1 MNNISFKGFKVISL
15 FFQTEQQDLK
25 DNVSVNYQT
34 LFSQESDRE
43 FMVLFKI
50 ILHAKDGTAINLD
63 YAGFFEA
70 EEPITQKFMD
80 SDFPIVNAPAILY
93 PYIRS
98 FISTLTM
105 NAGMPAVILPTVNF
119 QALANQKK
127 QVERE
132 HFEQPLTLRAESP

>member
-15 FFQTEQQDLK
+15 SFQTEQQGLE

-50 ILHAKDGTAINLD
+50 ALYTKDGTEIYLE

-70 EEPITQKFMD
+70 DHAIKQDFMN
-80 SDFPIVNAPAILY
+80 SSFPVVNAPTILY

-98 FISTLTM
+98 FVSTLTM
-105 NAGMPAVILPTVNF
+105 NAGMPTVILPTVNF

-127 QVERE
+127 QA
-132 HFEQPLTLRAESP
+132 EQSELPLNPAAETP

>member
-1 MNNISFKGFKVISL
+1 MNSISFKGFKVISL
-15 FFQTEQQDLK
+15 SFQTEQQGLE

-43 FMVLFKI
+43 FVVIFKI
-50 ILHAKDGTAINLD
+50 ALYAKDGTEIHLD

-70 EEPITQKFMD
+70 EEAITQDFMD
-80 SDFPIVNAPAILY
+80 SNFPVVNAPAILY

-105 NAGMPAVILPTVNF
+105 NAGMQAVILPTVNF
-119 QALANQKK
+119 QALTDQK
-127 QVERE
+127 RLA
-132 HFEQPLTLRAESP
+132 EQTELPLNTAAKSP

>member
-1 MNNISFKGFKVISL
+1 MNNISFKGFKVINLS
-15 FFQTEQQDLK
+15 FQTEQQGLE

-50 ILHAKDGTAINLD
+50 ALYAKDGTEIHLE

-70 EEPITQKFMD
+70 EEAITQDFMD
-80 SDFPIVNAPAILY
+80 SHFPVVNAPAILY

-98 FISTLTM
+98 FVSTLTM

-127 QVERE
+127 QA
-132 HFEQPLTLRAESP
+132 EQAELPLNTMTENP

>member
-1 MNNISFKGFKVISL
+1 MNNISFKGFKVINLS
-15 FFQTEQQDLK
+15 FQTEQQGLE

-50 ILHAKDGTAINLD
+50 ALYTKDGTEIYLE

-70 EEPITQKFMD
+70 DQAIKQDFMN
-80 SDFPIVNAPAILY
+80 SSFPVVNAPTILY

-98 FISTLTM
+98 FVSTLTM
-105 NAGMPAVILPTVNF
+105 NAGMPTVILPTVNF

-127 QVERE
+127 QA
-132 HFEQPLTLRAESP
+132 EQSELPLNPAAETP

>member
-1 MNNISFKGFKVISL
+1 MNSISFKGFKVISL
-15 FFQTEQQDLK
+15 SFQTEQQGLE

-43 FMVLFKI
+43 FVVIFKI
-50 ILHAKDGTAINLD
+50 ALYAKDGTEIHLD

-70 EEPITQKFMD
+70 EEAITQDFMD
-80 SDFPIVNAPAILY
+80 SNFPVVNAPAILY

-119 QALANQKK
+119 QALTDQK
-127 QVERE
+127 RLA
-132 HFEQPLTLRAESP
+132 EQTELPLNTAAKSP